1 MFSLRV
7 TLPIILALCVSILAF
22 LTFSKHLTGEDYL
35 KGFVLEQLEANLGRK
50 INVDDVT
57 FALFPRARV
66 ELVGVTVHDPG
77 SDQVLLT
84 AKRVDLVVRMF
95 PLLRKQIVGK
105 RLSIEEPVL
114 TLRRDE
120 AGRWNVAD
128 GFTEQAE
135 VDRKTME
142 AMLRMFSV
150 QEASLANG
158 TVTVIDAARSD
169 GVRSI
174 KAERVGATLLVHPEQ
189 RAAEVRLS
197 IAQPEGQGGAA
208 VSLDGSIRLSE
219 TRVPLADA
227 GETTPIAPFQFDGRL
242 DAAALG
248 IRDIADFLGPRPVPE
263 QLQGTVA
270 LRGAVQVMP
279 GVVGYDVLLSEMS
292 VRLNDTTLTGKANVS
307 GLMTAQP
314 AFSVTFSSS
323 PVSLFQLMQTVP
335 SAWIDPQLPAVLHE
349 RRVDGRVQVMNATL
363 TGTATEGTR
372 PSISGE
378 FHIQDAQGMI
388 GQDRVLAKN
397 VACRVFVEPG
407 RVRASDITGL
417 YGAMELADGKAML
430 SFLEAGPW
438 LELEIV
444 GRTSASH
451 LMDVLETTVKAE
463 SLTRVL
469 ADVRDAEG
477 VVEPTFRLAGSPS
490 QPDGVRLTGGE
501 ILVRAVSFAHPALP
515 ERLTGLQGRFALAGG
530 AVRLEQISGHLG
542 ETLIEVQGTV
552 TGGESSLLQDFSI
565 RASGPAADMPRAVGW
580 RASPGSME
588 GRLVATATLTGA
600 ASAPHLRGVVV
611 FDQSKVAV
619 PGLGEKPIGAPAT
632 IEFEGDVTKSGDLSV
647 SRLELIVPPI
657 QVPAKGRM
665 VFGDPFSVDMS
676 LTTGTV
682 SLSRL
687 PEWISKGG
695 LEAGSAEIA
704 LDVKGKGTDWSA
716 WRVTGWVALTNG
728 LATVGGV
735 GGDGRLQDLYA
746 RVKLVRNGAEIKR
759 LSFTV
764 LDSDVAIEAAV
775 KNWASKPVIVG
786 KIESNRMDLGLLVP
800 KGDRSVVREFLEN
813 LAATSQV
820 TMSASIARGHYERV
834 RVAALSA
841 RVNIQDGVVDVDRI
855 SGESNAGQIAGRLV
869 AQLPRGAPAEVE
881 ASFRATGLPVDDVL
895 SLTDAKDTHGMTGD
909 MRVSGSLRGHGR
921 NPHGVYP
928 SLNGKVEVLLQNGRI
943 FKSNERVIWKI
954 ISLLNL
960 PAVLQGKVD
969 LEKEGLP
976 YNTITGSVAVK
987 NGVFET
993 GDLIIDSPI
1002 LKITA
1007 AGQYDLPTDR
1017 LDLATAVSPFGSYSQ
1032 FLKAIPLFGRIF
1044 AGERKGLATAIF
1056 AVKGSI
1062 RSPEVT
1068 YLPVKSF
1075 ASGLSGLAQLAVDV
1089 LVNSL
1094 TVPLDLIAPDQPNQE
1109 EPQPNLE
1116 RESAPAR
1123 S

>member
-7 TLPIILALCVSILAF
+7 AALIVLALCASLIAF

-35 KGFVLEQLEANLGRK
+35 KGFVLEQLETNLGRK
-50 INVDDVT
+50 IHVDDVT

-66 ELVGVTVHDPG
+66 ELSRVTVYDPG

-105 RLSIEEPVL
+105 RLSIEEPVF

-120 AGRWNVAD
+120 AGRWNIVD
-128 GFTEQAE
+128 GFNEQTE
-135 VDRKTME
+135 VDQRTME
-142 AMLRMFSV
+142 AVFRTFSV
-150 QEASLANG
+150 QEASLTNG
-158 TVTVIDAARSD
+158 TVTVIDEAGSD
-169 GVRSI
+169 GVRSL
-174 KAERVGATLLVHPEQ
+174 KLERVGATLVVHPEQ

-197 IAQPEGQGGAA
+197 LVQPEEQGGAA
-208 VSLDGSIRLSE
+208 ISLNGSIRLSE
-219 TRVPLADA
+219 TRAPLADA
-227 GETTPIAPFQFDGRL
+227 DETAQVAPFQFDGRL
-242 DAAALG
+242 EAAALG

-270 LRGAVQVMP
+270 LHGAVHVMP

-292 VRLNDTTLTGKANVS
+292 VQLNDMTLTGKANVS

-314 AFSVTFSSS
+314 AFAMTFSSS
-323 PVSLFQLMQTVP
+323 PVLLSQLMQTVP
-335 SAWIDPQLPAVLHE
+335 AAWIDPRLPAVLNE

-363 TGTATEGTR
+363 TGAATEGMR

-378 FHIQDAQGMI
+378 FHVQDAQGMI

-397 VACRVFVEPG
+397 IACRVFVEPG
-407 RVRASDITGL
+407 RVRASGITGL
-417 YGAMELADGKAML
+417 YGEMELTDGKATL

-438 LELEIV
+438 LELEIA
-444 GRTSASH
+444 GKTSASH
-451 LMDVLETTVKAE
+451 LMDILETTVKAE
-463 SLTRVL
+463 SLTRML

-477 VVEPTFRLAGSPS
+477 VVEPTFRLAGSPAR
-490 QPDGVRLTGGE
+490 PDGVRFTGGE
-501 ILVRAVSFAHPALP
+501 VLVRAVSFAHPALP
-515 ERLTGLQGRFALAGG
+515 ERLTGLQGRFVLAGG
-530 AVRLEQISGHLG
+530 VVRLEQISGHLG
-542 ETLIEVQGTV
+542 ETLIEVQGTM
-552 TGGESSLLQDFSI
+552 TGGESSLLENFSI
-565 RASGPAADMPRAVGW
+565 RAGGPAADMTRLLGGK
-580 RASPGSME
+580 ASPGSME
-588 GRLVATATLTGA
+588 GRLVATAMLTGS
-600 ASAPHLRGVVV
+600 ASTPHLRGAVV

-619 PGLGEKPIGAPAT
+619 PGLGEKPIGAPAI

-647 SRLELIVPPI
+647 SRLELIAPPI
-657 QVPAKGRM
+657 QVPAKGRL
-665 VFGDPFSVDMS
+665 VFGESFSIDMS
-676 LTTGTV
+676 LTTGTL

-728 LATVGGV
+728 LATVRGI

-786 KIESNRMDLGLLVP
+786 KIESSRMDLGLLVP
-800 KGDRSVVREFLEN
+800 QGDRSVVREFLEN

-834 RVAALSA
+834 RFAALSA

-855 SGESNAGQIAGRLV
+855 SGASNAGQIAGRLV
-869 AQLPRGAPAEVE
+869 VQLPRGAPAEVE

-895 SLTDAKDTHGMTGD
+895 SLTDAQDAHGITGD

-928 SLNGKVEVLLQNGRI
+928 SLEGKVEVLLQNGRI

-987 NGVFET
+987 NGVLEM
-993 GDLIIDSPI
+993 GNLIIDSPI

-1007 AGQYDLPTDR
+1007 VGQYDLPTDR
-1017 LDLATAVSPFGSYSQ
+1017 LNLVAAVSPFGSYSQ

-1056 AVKGSI
+1056 AIKGSI
-1062 RSPEVT
+1062 HSPEVT
-1068 YLPVKSF
+1068 YLPIKSF

-1094 TVPLDLIAPDQPNQE
+1094 TVPLDLIVPDQPDQE
-1109 EPQPNLE
+1109 EPQPNFE

>member
-1 MFSLRV
+1 MFSLRRP
-7 TLPIILALCVSILAF
+7 LLIIFALFVSILAF
-22 LTFSKHLTGEDYL
+22 LTFSKHLIGQDYL
-35 KGFVLEQLEANLGRK
+35 KGFVLEQLGANLGRK
-50 INVDDVT
+50 IDVQDVT
-57 FALFPRARV
+57 FALFPRPRV
-66 ELVGVTVHDPG
+66 ELAQVTVHDSG

-105 RLSIEEPVL
+105 RLLIEEPVL

-128 GFTEQAE
+128 GFSEQAE
-135 VDRKTME
+135 VDRRTTE

-150 QEASLANG
+150 QEASLTNG
-158 TVTVIDAARSD
+158 TVTVIDAARDD

-174 KAERVGATLLVHPEQ
+174 TLKRVEATLLVRPEQ
-189 RAAEVRLS
+189 GAAEVRLS
-197 IAQPEGQGGAA
+197 IAQPEEQGGAA
-208 VSLDGSIRLSE
+208 VSLNGAIRLSE
-219 TRVPLADA
+219 TRAPLAEGD
-227 GETTPIAPFQFDGRL
+227 ETTQVVPFQFDGYL

-248 IRDIADFLGPRPVPE
+248 VRGIADFLGPRPVPE

-270 LRGAVQVMP
+270 LRGAIQVMP
-279 GVVGYDVLLSEMS
+279 GVAGYDVLLSEMS
-292 VRLNDTTLTGKANVS
+292 VQLNEMTLTGKANVS

-323 PVSLFQLMQTVP
+323 LVSLSQLMQTVP
-335 SAWIDPQLPAVLHE
+335 AAWVDPQLPAVLQE

-363 TGTATEGTR
+363 TGATTEGMR
-372 PSISGE
+372 LSIAGE
-378 FHIQDAQGMI
+378 FHVQDAQGMV

-397 VACRVFVEPG
+397 VACRVLVEPG
-407 RVRASDITGL
+407 RIRASNITGL
-417 YGAMELADGKAML
+417 YGTMELADGKAML

-438 LELEIV
+438 LELEIM

-451 LMDVLETTVKAE
+451 LIDVLETAVKAE
-463 SLTRVL
+463 AVTRLL
-469 ADVRDAEG
+469 ADVRDMEG
-477 VVEPTFRLAGSPS
+477 VVEPTFRLAGSLAQS
-490 QPDGVRLTGGE
+490 GGVRFTGGE
-501 ILVRAVSFAHPALP
+501 ILVRAVGFTHPALP

-530 AVRLEQISGHLG
+530 AVRLEQVSGHLG

-552 TGGESSLLQDFSI
+552 TGGESSLLEDFSI
-565 RASGPAADMPRAVGW
+565 RASGPAADMTRALGVVS
-580 RASPGSME
+580 SPGSME
-588 GRLVATATLTGA
+588 GRLVATAMLTGA
-600 ASAPHLRGVVV
+600 ASTPHLRGVVV
-611 FDQSKVAV
+611 FDQSRIAV
-619 PGLGEKPIGAPAT
+619 PGLGDKPIGAPAA
-632 IEFEGDVTKSGDLSV
+632 IEFEGDVTKSGNLSV
-647 SRLELIVPPI
+647 SRLELIVPSL

-665 VFGDPFSVDMS
+665 VLGDPFSIDMS
-676 LTTGTV
+676 LATGTL

-704 LDVKGKGTDWSA
+704 LDVKGKGTDWST

-728 LATVGGV
+728 LATVTGI
-735 GGDGRLQDLYA
+735 GGDGHLQDLYA
-746 RVKLVRNGAEIKR
+746 RVKLVHNGAEIKR
-759 LSFTV
+759 LSFTI

-775 KNWASKPVIVG
+775 RNWASKPVIVG
-786 KIESNRMDLGLLVP
+786 KIESSRMDLGLLIP
-800 KGDRSVVREFLEN
+800 KGDRSAVREFLEN

-834 RVAALSA
+834 RFTALSA
-841 RVNIQDGVVDVDRI
+841 RVNIQDGVVDIDRI

-881 ASFRATGLPVDDVL
+881 VSLRATGLPVDDVL
-895 SLTDAKDTHGMTGD
+895 SLFDAKGAHGMTGG
-909 MRVSGSLRGHGR
+909 MRVNGSLRGHGR

-976 YNTITGSVAVK
+976 YNTITGSVAVT
-987 NGVFET
+987 NGIFET
-993 GDLIIDSPI
+993 SNLIIDSPI
-1002 LKITA
+1002 LKITG
-1007 AGQYDLPTDR
+1007 AGRYDLPTDR
-1017 LDLATAVSPFGSYSQ
+1017 LDLVAAVSPFGSYSQ

-1044 AGERKGLATAIF
+1044 TGERKGLATAIF
-1056 AVKGSI
+1056 SVKGSI
-1062 RSPEVT
+1062 HSPEVT
-1068 YLPVKSF
+1068 YLPIKSF
-1075 ASGLSGLAQLAVDV
+1075 TSGLSGLAQLAVDV

-1094 TVPLDLIAPDQPNQE
+1094 TVPLDFIAPDQPDQE
-1109 EPQPNLE
+1109 EPQPDLE
-1116 RESAPAR
+1116 HKSVPAR

>member
-1 MFSLRV
+1 MFSLRRSLLIV
-7 TLPIILALCVSILAF
+7 LALCVSILAF
-22 LTFSKHLTGEDYL
+22 LTFSKYLTGQDYL

-50 INVDDVT
+50 IDVHDVT
-57 FALFPRARV
+57 FALFPRPRV
-66 ELVGVTVHDPG
+66 ELAQVTVYDSD

-105 RLSIEEPVL
+105 RLLIEEPVL

-128 GFTEQAE
+128 GVNEQAE
-135 VDRKTME
+135 VDRRTME
-142 AMLRMFSV
+142 AMFRMFSI

-158 TVTVIDAARSD
+158 TVTVIDAARDD

-174 KAERVGATLLVHPEQ
+174 TLEHVEAALLVHPEHE
-189 RAAEVRLS
+189 AAEVRLS
-197 IAQPEGQGGAA
+197 IAQPEERGGGA
-208 VSLDGSIRLSE
+208 VSLIGAIRRSE
-219 TRVPLADA
+219 TRAPLAEG
-227 GETTPIAPFQFDGRL
+227 GETTQVAPFQFDGRL
-242 DAAALG
+242 DAVALG
-248 IRDIADFLGPRPVPE
+248 LREIADFLGPRPVPE

-270 LRGAVQVMP
+270 LRGTAQVIP
-279 GVVGYDVLLSEMS
+279 GVVGYDVLLSDMS
-292 VRLNDTTLTGKANVS
+292 VQLDDMTLSGKANVS

-314 AFSVTFSSS
+314 AFAVTFSSS
-323 PVSLFQLMQTVP
+323 PVSLSQLMQAVP
-335 SAWIDPQLPAVLHE
+335 AAWIDPQLPAVLQE
-349 RRVDGRVQVMNATL
+349 RRIDGRVQVMNATL
-363 TGTATEGTR
+363 TGATTEGMR
-372 PSISGE
+372 LSITGE
-378 FHIQDAQGMI
+378 FDVQDAQGMV
-388 GQDRVLAKN
+388 GQDRVLAKH
-397 VACRVFVEPG
+397 VACRVLVEPG
-407 RVRASDITGL
+407 RIRASDITGL

-438 LELEIV
+438 LELEII

-463 SLTRVL
+463 SWTRFL
-469 ADVRDAEG
+469 ADVRDMEG
-477 VVEPTFRLAGSPS
+477 VVEPTFRLAGSPA
-490 QPDGVRLTGGE
+490 QPDGVRFTGGE
-501 ILVRAVSFAHPALP
+501 IFARAVSFAHPTLP
-515 ERLTGLQGRFALAGG
+515 DRLTGLQGRFVLAGG
-530 AVRLEQISGHLG
+530 AVRLEQVSGHLG

-552 TGGESSLLQDFSI
+552 TGGESSRLEDFSI
-565 RASGPAADMPRAVGW
+565 RASGPAADMTRVMGVVS
-580 RASPGSME
+580 SPGSME

-600 ASAPHLRGVVV
+600 PSTPHLRGVVV

-619 PGLGEKPIGAPAT
+619 PGLGDKPIGAPAA
-632 IEFEGDVTKSGDLSV
+632 IEFEGDVTRSGNLSV
-647 SRLELIVPPI
+647 SRLELIVPPL

-665 VFGDPFSVDMS
+665 VLGDPFSIDMS
-676 LTTGTV
+676 LTTGTL

-704 LDVKGKGTDWSA
+704 LDVKGKGTDWTT

-728 LATVGGV
+728 LATVGGI
-735 GGDGRLQDLYA
+735 GGDGHLQDLYA

-764 LDSDVAIEAAV
+764 LDSDVAIEAV
-775 KNWASKPVIVG
+775 VRNWASKPVIVG
-786 KIESNRMDLGLLVP
+786 KIESSRMDLSLLVP
-800 KGDRSVVREFLEN
+800 KGDRSAIREFLEN

-820 TMSASIARGHYERV
+820 TMSASIARGHYEQV
-834 RVAALSA
+834 RFAALSA
-841 RVNIQDGVVDVDRI
+841 RVNVQDGVVDIDRI

-895 SLTDAKDTHGMTGD
+895 SLTGAKGAHGMTGD

-928 SLNGKVEVLLQNGRI
+928 SLNGKVEVLFQNGRI
-943 FKSNERVIWKI
+943 FKSNERVVWKI

-976 YNTITGSVAVK
+976 YNTITGSVTIT

-993 GDLIIDSPI
+993 GNLIIDSPI

-1007 AGQYDLPTDR
+1007 AGRYDLPTDR
-1017 LDLATAVSPFGSYSQ
+1017 LDLMSAVSPFGSYSQ

-1044 AGERKGLATAIF
+1044 AGERKGLTTAIF
-1056 AVKGSI
+1056 SVKGSI
-1062 RSPEVT
+1062 HSPEVT
-1068 YLPVKSF
+1068 YLPIKSF

-1094 TVPLDLIAPDQPNQE
+1094 TVPLDFIAPDRSDQE
-1109 EPQPNLE
+1109 EPQPDLD
-1116 RESAPAR
+1116 RPSVPAR